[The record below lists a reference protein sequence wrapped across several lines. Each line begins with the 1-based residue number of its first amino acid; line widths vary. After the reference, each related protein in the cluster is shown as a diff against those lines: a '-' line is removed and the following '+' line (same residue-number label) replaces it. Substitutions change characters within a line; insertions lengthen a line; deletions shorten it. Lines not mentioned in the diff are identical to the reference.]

1 MRALR
6 FSLSGRPAWRFD
18 ELSPFCLCLCVCVCL
33 LGQVKLCLTSF
44 TLWASSL
51 AFWRAVSF
59 LILSVFCFCWAT
71 SCFVHSIFTSLF
83 SISFFY
89 FQLYFWI
96 LLLLFSFSTLYLY
109 LDIVIIFIRI
119 LLLLLFSFSTLYLYL
134 DIVIIFIFNFISV
147 SCYCYFHSVGH
158 QLIRPL
164 NLFCYYFVVKFISV
178 FCYCYFHSEGPLTA
192 LSPQSF
198 PPFFVTDYYF
208 HFQL

>member
-147 SCYCYFHSVGH
+147 SCYCYFHSA
-158 QLIRPL
+158 
-164 NLFCYYFVVKFISV
+164 
-178 FCYCYFHSEGPLTA
+178 GPPADSST
-192 LSPQSF
+192 QSL
-198 PPFFVTDYYF
+198 PPFFVIILLSSLF
-208 HFQL
+208 LCFVIVIFILKGH